1 MIKKILFSYIL
12 LIILI
17 ISVKA
22 QNYIVKSVI
31 YWTSPVMNEREALCL
46 SYYKIAIIDEENI
59 KNNEQELKLIKKLN
73 RNIKLICYS
82 NPMEL
87 FSPMVSPRPI
97 QTALA
102 KEILGKYPEWL
113 LKTSIGDRVVFYRG
127 MIMLNLSENCPVI
140 RGKKCSEFLAEQQ
153 LITLKDSIW
162 DGYFMDNAGGNISWL
177 NHMIDS
183 DSDKIPDDSI
193 SLDHA
198 WLKGIKSY
206 ALKIKNGM
214 RKGNLLLGNKGSLDL
229 VDVFDGKTF
238 EKFPNDY
245 LGGKKDFGWHKC
257 MNNARRTGDYTVFT
271 VEPSDLNFG
280 QASAL
285 LLDNVYIAVGQNN
298 PTIHNEF
305 RRELGEPID
314 EAGKNDSC
322 YFRLYKNGRVDVFP
336 SQRRGGNKNESLKSS
351 FFNNFKVLL
360 IIYVYIFSNYHF
372 YNITRYF

>member
-1 MIKKILFSYIL
+1 M
-12 LIILI
+12 
-17 ISVKA
+17 KA

-113 LKTSIGDRVVFYRG
+113 LKTSLGDNVVYFPG
-127 MIMLNLSENCPVI
+127 MIMLNLSQNCPVI

-153 LITLKDSIW
+153 LIILKDSIW
-162 DGYFMDNAGGNISWL
+162 DGYFMDNSGGNISWV
-177 NHMIDS
+177 NPQIDS
-183 DSDKIPDDSI
+183 DNDKIADDST

-198 WLKGIKSY
+198 WLNGIKSF
-206 ALKIKNGM
+206 ATIIKNGM
-214 RKGNLLLGNKGSLDL
+214 RKGGLLLGNKGSLDL
-229 VDVFDGKTF
+229 VNLFDGKTF

-245 LGGKKDFGWHKC
+245 LGGKKDFGWHKS
-257 MNNARRTGDYTVFT
+257 MNNARQTGTYTVFT
-271 VEPSDLNFG
+271 VEPGDLMFG
-280 QASAL
+280 LASAL
-285 LLDNVYIAVGQNN
+285 LLDHVYIGVGQNN
-298 PTIHNEF
+298 PIIHSEF
-305 RRELGEPID
+305 REDLGMPLD
-314 EAGKNDSC
+314 QADKNDSC
-322 YFRLYKNGRVDVFP
+322 YYRLYKNGRVEVFP
-336 SQRRGGNKNESLKSS
+336 SQRRGKI
-351 FFNNFKVLL
+351 VM
-360 IIYVYIFSNYHF
+360 YH
-372 YNITRYF
+372 Y